1 MRRLIRIFAVL
12 ILIAAIGIA
21 VIVWRANAWLQ
32 APIAG
37 LHQPTIVEIPRGAS
51 LRAVATDLHTKGLLD
66 QPLVWIVWARLS
78 GRTGGLKAGE
88 YALAP
93 GTTPRALLQ
102 QLSSG
107 RVLLHSITFIEG
119 STFAD
124 IRKLLVTNEAVQSEF
139 ADVDADE
146 IMRELG
152 EPGVHPEGQFFP
164 DTYRFPRNTTDLEL
178 LAMAHQR
185 MTSELQT
192 AWDSRAPDL
201 PLATRYEALILASII
216 EKETALE
223 SERAQISGV
232 FVERLHRGMR
242 LQTDPTVIYGIGASY
257 DGNIRRA
264 DLIRDT
270 PYNTYTR
277 PGLPPTPIA
286 LPGLE
291 SLRAAVQPKTTGA
304 IFFVATGKGDGSH
317 FFSATLAGHE
327 AAVQRYLRQLRQR
340 PRALPAPSEQQQHS
354 HDDR

>member
-1 MRRLIRIFAVL
+1 MRRLIRVFVVL
-12 ILIAAIGIA
+12 MLIAAGGIA

-37 LHQPTIVEIPRGAS
+37 LRQPTIVEVPRGAS

-66 QPLVWIVWARLS
+66 QPLVWITWARLS
-78 GRTGGLKAGE
+78 GRAAGLKAGE
-88 YALAP
+88 YELAP

-124 IRKLLVTNEAVQSEF
+124 IRKLLAANQTVQAKVAHIS
-139 ADVDADE
+139 ADE
-146 IMRELG
+146 VMRALG

-164 DTYRFPRNTTDLEL
+164 DTYHFPRNTTDLEL
-178 LAMAHQR
+178 LTMAHQR
-185 MTSELQT
+185 MQTELQA

-201 PLATRYEALILASII
+201 PLASRYEVLILASII

-223 SERAQISGV
+223 SERAQIAGV
-232 FVERLHRGMR
+232 FIERLRRGMR
-242 LQTDPTVIYGIGASY
+242 LQTDPTVIYGIGTSY

-277 PGLPPTPIA
+277 SGLPPTPIA

-317 FFSATLAGHE
+317 FFSATLAEHE
-327 AAVQRYLRQLRQR
+327 AAVQRYLRQIRR
-340 PRALPAPSEQQQHS
+340 RS
-354 HDDR
+354 RT